1 MRFAPLVPAKFVRRL
16 NRFLCVVQLGNK
28 EALAYIRNTGRLKEL
43 LIEGSPVYLKEKA
56 TGKYKYEVLLTETN
70 RGFLVCLDSQIAPR
84 LYAETLNAHR
94 VIYEPRIN
102 GSRLDLLVGRHI
114 IEVKS
119 VNLVKD
125 HTALFPDAPT
135 KRGTK
140 HIRVL
145 INTYPKFVPKMVFVV
160 QREDAK
166 TFSPNAETDP
176 VFAKMLKLFAHLGYE
191 VKAYNCLVSL
201 EEIKLKEE
209 IEVVL

>member
-1 MRFAPLVPAKFVRRL
+1 MRFASLVPAKFVRRV
-16 NRFLCVVQLGNK
+16 NRFLCMVQLGNK
-28 EALAYIRNTGRLKEL
+28 ETLAYIRNTGRLKEL
-43 LIEGSPVYLKEKA
+43 LIEGSPVYLKEKD

-84 LYAETLNAHR
+84 LYAETLTQQH

-102 GSRLDLLVGRHI
+102 GSRLDLLVGRYI

-140 HIRVL
+140 HIHIL
-145 INTYPKFVPKMVFVV
+145 INAYPKFVPKMVFVV

-166 TFSPNAETDP
+166 VFSPNAETDP
-176 VFAKMLKLFAHLGYE
+176 VFAQMLKRFAHLGYE
-191 VKAYNCLVSL
+191 VKAYNCFVSL

-209 IEVVL
+209 IEVIL